1 MIFNISALC
10 LVVNTMEF
18 EKFLFTDKHQSFCF
32 AIVRLYILYV
42 LPIYTYGCQAIE
54 KIPRGT
60 LVFFF
65 QRPGHFYICKKKN
78 KFYFLN

>member
-65 QRPGHFYICKKKN
+65 NVLAIFIYVRKKIN
-78 KFYFLN
+78 FIS